1 MKKYLRVFIGLIAI
15 FVFSSCSLNKTV
27 SISSTGK
34 QTNVYGGVIH
44 PATHEPVTIDLHS
57 RDKKN
62 KL

>member
-44 PATHEPVTIDLHS
+44 PATHEPVTIDLNS